1 MATFSVNNMINDND
15 GLEDGLRLGNSGAR
29 NSGARNSGAR
39 NLGLARNRED
49 RIREDRL
56 REDRIREAEIRQEA
70 DGNGDVV
77 LEIRPEPL
85 HALPNGTETVDVIGS
100 KRKYSRAFASDSYD
114 TARYGQHIGENFFA
128 TNYGHGVYISDV
140 ARILSTFAAR
150 NPIPGGAMY
159 NENEVLEWREFYREN
174 RNLFN
179 V

>member
-1 MATFSVNNMINDND
+1 MATFGVNNMNNNNTD

-29 NSGARNSGAR
+29 NSGVRNSGAR
-39 NLGLARNRED
+39 NSGVRNS
-49 RIREDRL
+49 
-56 REDRIREAEIRQEA
+56 EAEIRQETG
-70 DGNGDVV
+70 GNGDVV

-85 HALPNGTETVDVIGS
+85 HTLPNGTETVDVIGS

-159 NENEVLEWREFYREN
+159 NENEVLEWREFYRTN

>member
-1 MATFSVNNMINDND
+1 MNNNNTD

-29 NSGARNSGAR
+29 NSGVRNSGAR
-39 NLGLARNRED
+39 NSGVRNS
-49 RIREDRL
+49 
-56 REDRIREAEIRQEA
+56 EAEIRQETG
-70 DGNGDVV
+70 GNGDVV

-85 HALPNGTETVDVIGS
+85 HTLPNGTETVDVIGS

-159 NENEVLEWREFYREN
+159 NENEVLEWREFYRTN

>member
-1 MATFSVNNMINDND
+1 MATFGVNNMINDND

-49 RIREDRL
+49 RIREDR
-56 REDRIREAEIRQEA
+56 IREETE
-70 DGNGDVV
+70 GNGDVV

-85 HALPNGTETVDVIGS
+85 HTLPNGTETVDVIGS

-159 NENEVLEWREFYREN
+159 NENEVLEWREFYRTN

>member
-1 MATFSVNNMINDND
+1 MATFGVNNMINDND

-29 NSGARNSGAR
+29 NIGARNIGAR

-49 RIREDRL
+49 RIREDR
-56 REDRIREAEIRQEA
+56 IREETE
-70 DGNGDVV
+70 GNGDVV

-85 HALPNGTETVDVIGS
+85 HTLPNGTETVDVIGS

-159 NENEVLEWREFYREN
+159 NENEVLEWRDFYRAN

>member
-1 MATFSVNNMINDND
+1 MATFGVNNMNNQR
-15 GLEDGLRLGNSGAR
+15 ESLRSEELRDEVRS
-29 NSGARNSGAR
+29 
-39 NLGLARNRED
+39 LDLARNRAAG
-49 RIREDRL
+49 IRPEQ
-56 REDRIREAEIRQEA
+56 AE
-70 DGNGDVV
+70 NVV
-77 LEIRPEPL
+77 LEIRHEPL
-85 HALPNGTETVDVIGS
+85 HTLPNGAETVEGIGG
-100 KRKYSRAFASDSYD
+100 KRKYSHAFANDSYD

>member
-1 MATFSVNNMINDND
+1 MATFGVNNMNNNTD

-29 NSGARNSGAR
+29 N
-39 NLGLARNRED
+39 LGLARNRE
-49 RIREDRL
+49 
-56 REDRIREAEIRQEA
+56 AEIRQETG
-70 DGNGDVV
+70 GNGDVV

-85 HALPNGTETVDVIGS
+85 HTLPNGTDTVDVIGS
-100 KRKYSRAFASDSYD
+100 KRKYSRAFANDSYD

-159 NENEVLEWREFYREN
+159 NENEVLEWREFYRAN

>member
-1 MATFSVNNMINDND
+1 MATFGVNNMINDND

-29 NSGARNSGAR
+29 NSGARN
-39 NLGLARNRED
+39 LGLARNRED
-49 RIREDRL
+49 RL
-56 REDRIREAEIRQEA
+56 REEAE
-70 DGNGDVV
+70 GNGDVV
-77 LEIRPEPL
+77 LEIRLEPF
-85 HALPNGTETVDVIGS
+85 HTLPNGTETVDVIGS

>member
-1 MATFSVNNMINDND
+1 MATFGVNNMNNNNTD

-29 NSGARNSGAR
+29 NSGVRNSGAR
-39 NLGLARNRED
+39 NSGVRNS
-49 RIREDRL
+49 
-56 REDRIREAEIRQEA
+56 EAEIRQETG
-70 DGNGDVV
+70 GNGDVV

-85 HALPNGTETVDVIGS
+85 HTLPNGTETVDVIGS

-159 NENEVLEWREFYREN
+159 NENEVLEWRDFYRAN

>member
-1 MATFSVNNMINDND
+1 MATFGVNNMNNNTD

-29 NSGARNSGAR
+29 NSGVRNS
-39 NLGLARNRED
+39 
-49 RIREDRL
+49 
-56 REDRIREAEIRQEA
+56 EAEIRQETG
-70 DGNGDVV
+70 GNGDVV

-85 HALPNGTETVDVIGS
+85 HTLPNGTETVDVIGS

-159 NENEVLEWREFYREN
+159 NENEVLEWRDFYRAN

>member
-1 MATFSVNNMINDND
+1 MATFGVNNMINDND

-29 NSGARNSGAR
+29 NIGARN
-39 NLGLARNRED
+39 
-49 RIREDRL
+49 
-56 REDRIREAEIRQEA
+56 REAEIRQETE
-70 DGNGDVV
+70 GNGDVV

-85 HALPNGTETVDVIGS
+85 HTLPNGTETVDVIGS

-159 NENEVLEWREFYREN
+159 NENEVLEWRELYRTN

>member
-1 MATFSVNNMINDND
+1 MATFGVNNMNNNNTD

-29 NSGARNSGAR
+29 N
-39 NLGLARNRED
+39 LGLARNRE
-49 RIREDRL
+49 
-56 REDRIREAEIRQEA
+56 AEIRQETG
-70 DGNGDVV
+70 GNGDVV

-100 KRKYSRAFASDSYD
+100 KRKYSRAFANDSYD

-159 NENEVLEWREFYREN
+159 NENEVLEWREFYRAN

>member
-1 MATFSVNNMINDND
+1 MNNNND

-39 NLGLARNRED
+39 NLGLARNRE
-49 RIREDRL
+49 
-56 REDRIREAEIRQEA
+56 AEIRQEA
-70 DGNGDVV
+70 DGNGDVG

-85 HALPNGTETVDVIGS
+85 HTLPNGTETVDVIGS

>member
-1 MATFSVNNMINDND
+1 MATFGVNNMNNNND

-29 NSGARNSGAR
+29 NSGARN
-39 NLGLARNRED
+39 LGLARNRED
-49 RIREDRL
+49 RNRE
-56 REDRIREAEIRQEA
+56 EAE
-70 DGNGDVV
+70 GNGDVV

-159 NENEVLEWREFYREN
+159 NENEVLEWREFYRTN

>member
-1 MATFSVNNMINDND
+1 MATFGVNNMNNNNAD

-29 NSGARNSGAR
+29 N
-39 NLGLARNRED
+39 LGLARNRE
-49 RIREDRL
+49 
-56 REDRIREAEIRQEA
+56 AEIRQETG
-70 DGNGDVV
+70 GNGDVV

-100 KRKYSRAFASDSYD
+100 KRKYSRAFANDSYD

-128 TNYGHGVYISDV
+128 TNYGHGGYISDL

-159 NENEVLEWREFYREN
+159 NENEVLEWREFYRAN

>member
-1 MATFSVNNMINDND
+1 MATFGVNNMINDND

-29 NSGARNSGAR
+29 NSGER
-39 NLGLARNRED
+39 NLGLARNRE
-49 RIREDRL
+49 
-56 REDRIREAEIRQEA
+56 AEIRQETE
-70 DGNGDVV
+70 GNGDVV

-85 HALPNGTETVDVIGS
+85 HTLPNGTETVDVIGS

-159 NENEVLEWREFYREN
+159 NENEVLEWREFYRTN

>member
-1 MATFSVNNMINDND
+1 MINDND

-29 NSGARNSGAR
+29 NIGARNIGAR

-49 RIREDRL
+49 RIREDR
-56 REDRIREAEIRQEA
+56 IREETE
-70 DGNGDVV
+70 GNGDVV

-85 HALPNGTETVDVIGS
+85 HTLPNGTETVDVIGS

-159 NENEVLEWREFYREN
+159 NENEVLEWREFYRTN

>member
-1 MATFSVNNMINDND
+1 MATFGVNNMINDND
-15 GLEDGLRLGNSGAR
+15 GLEDGPRLGNSGAR
-29 NSGARNSGAR
+29 NSGARN
-39 NLGLARNRED
+39 RED
-49 RIREDRL
+49 RIREDRI
-56 REDRIREAEIRQEA
+56 REDRIREDRIRENRNREEAE
-70 DGNGDVV
+70 GNGDVV

-159 NENEVLEWREFYREN
+159 NENEVLEWREFYRTN

>member
-1 MATFSVNNMINDND
+1 MATFGVNNMNNNNTD

-29 NSGARNSGAR
+29 NSGVRNSGAR
-39 NLGLARNRED
+39 NSGVRNS
-49 RIREDRL
+49 
-56 REDRIREAEIRQEA
+56 EAELRQETG
-70 DGNGDVV
+70 GNGDVV

-85 HALPNGTETVDVIGS
+85 HTLPNGTETVDVIGS

-159 NENEVLEWREFYREN
+159 NENEVLEWRDFYRAN